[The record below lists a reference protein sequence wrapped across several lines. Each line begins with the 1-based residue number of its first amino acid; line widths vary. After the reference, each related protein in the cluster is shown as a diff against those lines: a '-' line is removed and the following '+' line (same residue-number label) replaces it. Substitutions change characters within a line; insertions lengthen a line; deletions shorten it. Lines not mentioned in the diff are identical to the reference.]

1 MDKHE
6 FIDYIEENYSISGE
20 AKRLICNIL
29 DFVESHALTES
40 EAYNMLT
47 DLLDGTIGLSDREIK
62 MVCL

>member
-6 FIDYIEENYSISGE
+6 FIDYIRENFDISGE
-20 AKRLICNIL
+20 AGRLICNIL
-29 DFVESHALTES
+29 DFVQSHAQTES
-40 EAYNMLT
+40 YAYNMLT

>member
-6 FIDYIEENYSISGE
+6 FIDYIRENFDISGE
-20 AKRLICNIL
+20 ASRLICNIL
-29 DFVESHALTES
+29 DFVQSRAQTES

>member
-6 FIDYIEENYSISGE
+6 FIDYINENFCISGE
-20 AKRLICNIL
+20 SGRLICNIL
-29 DFVESHALTES
+29 DFVQSRAQTES

>member
-6 FIDYIEENYSISGE
+6 FIDYINENFCISGE
-20 AKRLICNIL
+20 AGRLIYNIL
-29 DFVESHALTES
+29 DFVQSRAQTES